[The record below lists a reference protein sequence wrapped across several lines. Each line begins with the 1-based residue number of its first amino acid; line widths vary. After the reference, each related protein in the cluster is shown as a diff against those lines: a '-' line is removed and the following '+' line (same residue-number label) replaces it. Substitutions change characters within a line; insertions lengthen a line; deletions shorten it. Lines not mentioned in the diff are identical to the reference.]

1 MPNEE
6 IKPVISTTKDT
17 GETNQPKIAPGFSDK
32 AAENKRIAEA
42 KIASAEAE
50 EAKAKKI
57 AEENQRA
64 KEAALK
70 AEAEMRVLNAKAQ
83 AEKALKEAQ
92 ASSRFSQLESEKSK
106 RINSNKK

>member
-1 MPNEE
+1 MSNEE
-6 IKPVISTTKDT
+6 IKPVISTTK
-17 GETNQPKIAPGFSDK
+17 GAMETNQSKIAPGFSDK

-42 KIASAEAE
+42 KIAAAEAE

-64 KEAALK
+64 KEATLK
-70 AEAEMRVLNAKAQ
+70 AEAEMRYINAKIQ

-92 ASSRFSQLESEKSK
+92 SSSRFSQLESERSK
-106 RINSNKK
+106 RINGNKK

>member
-6 IKPVISTTKDT
+6 INPVISTMKDT
-17 GETNQPKIAPGFSDK
+17 AEINQPKIAPGFSDK

-42 KIASAEAE
+42 KIAAAEAE

-57 AEENQRA
+57 AEENQRT

-70 AEAEMRVLNAKAQ
+70 AEAEMKVLNAKAQ
-83 AEKALKEAQ
+83 AEKALKEA
-92 ASSRFSQLESEKSK
+92 
-106 RINSNKK
+106 